1 MARYGLWSR
10 TAERETLRC
19 RNRRQAGTGRPGG
32 ESMARFLVHWFSI
45 ALALLVCTK
54 ILHGVR
60 VDSLETLAVAALV
73 LGFINAII
81 RPILVILTLP
91 ITVVTLGLFYFV
103 INGLAFMLASAIVPG
118 FAVDSFGWAMVGSLV
133 VSAVSWFLGSFAR
146 RQDWR
151 P

>member
-1 MARYGLWSR
+1 
-10 TAERETLRC
+10 
-19 RNRRQAGTGRPGG
+19 
-32 ESMARFLVHWFSI
+32 MARFLVHWFSI

-73 LGFINAII
+73 LGFINAIVK
-81 RPILVILTLP
+81 PILVILTLP